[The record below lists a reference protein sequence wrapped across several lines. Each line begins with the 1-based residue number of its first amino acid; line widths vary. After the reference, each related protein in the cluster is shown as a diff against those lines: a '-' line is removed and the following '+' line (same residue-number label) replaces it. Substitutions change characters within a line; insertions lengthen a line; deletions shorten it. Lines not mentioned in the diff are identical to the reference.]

1 LESNTSAGSTL
12 WKPASI
18 ALTTLNEA
26 LTSQLDPQSALA
38 TPQYSHLT
46 DKILMPYERR
56 PNFELFEIEK
66 RKKFRTPW
74 YVRKMTDE
82 QRKAQQREVGK
93 RMGDANKGQ
102 DRISKIKRKVL
113 TNWGLKNRVKTQ
125 ARNRE
130 ELIQRLRAKYPDQC
144 S

>member
-1 LESNTSAGSTL
+1 
-12 WKPASI
+12 
-18 ALTTLNEA
+18 
-26 LTSQLDPQSALA
+26 
-38 TPQYSHLT
+38 
-46 DKILMPYERR
+46 MPYERR

-66 RKKFRTPW
+66 RKKVRTPW

-82 QRKAQQREVGK
+82 ERKAQQRDVGK
-93 RMGDANKGQ
+93 RMGVANKGQ
-102 DRISKIKRKVL
+102 DRISHIKRKVL

-125 ARNRE
+125 ARQRE